1 MANTLVCR
9 MQSQNDKQI
18 NTKGTIPDGESSLS
32 CAEQTSKT
40 LMARLLERLSKRLPV
55 RHIRKVN
62 PDRTESPYLQRFA
75 IYRGKRVGLYLHN
88 FVDRDQDTE
97 MHDHPWHA
105 LSLILCGSYIE
116 RRLRSGLEVT
126 ERRVSLFNWLRPD
139 RFHMISE
146 AQPGTWSLMIRF
158 RRVKGWGFIGAMTNG
173 QASYRPVDEDTD
185 TNYRPATGKHVI

>member
-18 NTKGTIPDGESSLS
+18 NKKGTIPDGESSLS

-173 QASYRPVDEDTD
+173 QASYRPVEEDTD

>member
-173 QASYRPVDEDTD
+173 QASYRPVEEDTD

>member
-1 MANTLVCR
+1 MANILVCR

-18 NTKGTIPDGESSLS
+18 NTQGTIPDGESSLS
-32 CAEQTSKT
+32 CAEQASKT
-40 LMARLLERLSKRLPV
+40 PLARLLERLSKRLPV

-62 PDRTESPYLQRFA
+62 PDGTESPYLQRFA

-173 QASYRPVDEDTD
+173 QASYRPVEEDTD